1 MEVYQFDTKYAMNI
15 EIRDKSYLRKISL
28 KNPIKCIEMEKEIFF

>member
-15 EIRDKSYLRKISL
+15 KIKDKSYLRKISS
-28 KNPIKCIEMEKEIFF
+28 EKSH